1 MMVIVIEIIKIV
13 YKNKICVPD
22 SEWELWVE
30 LTVEVEH
37 SDTDLLL

>member
-1 MMVIVIEIIKIV
+1 MNARKRNITSL
-13 YKNKICVPD
+13 PD

>member
-1 MMVIVIEIIKIV
+1 MWSYYFRVSYLLNIKFSL
-13 YKNKICVPD
+13 PD

-37 SDTDLLL
+37 SDTDRRL